1 MSEVAP
7 DTAGGAEG
15 VRGEPYRSA
24 GSLANV
30 PPLVI
35 GAGGI
40 AAIGRID
47 GVDGAALVAYL
58 STASGLLPSRS
69 DVE

>member
-35 GAGGI
+35 GADDIGAGVIVVVGGI
-40 AAIGRID
+40 DAGEAE
-47 GVDGAALVAYL
+47 LVA
-58 STASGLLPSRS
+58 
-69 DVE
+69 